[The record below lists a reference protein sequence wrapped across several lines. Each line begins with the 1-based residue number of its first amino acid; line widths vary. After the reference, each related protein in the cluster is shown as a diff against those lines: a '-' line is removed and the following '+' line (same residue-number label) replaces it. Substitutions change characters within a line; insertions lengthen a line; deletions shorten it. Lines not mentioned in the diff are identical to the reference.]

1 MGKSF
6 EQQLGQYFKEDN
18 VEVKNDDVED
28 VLARKELAH
37 LEKRKNNRFN
47 SKFKKI
53 RKKKNKVT
61 KLSRKKNRK

>member
-18 VEVKNDDVED
+18 VEVKNDNVED
-28 VLARKELAH
+28 VLARKELAR
-37 LEKRKNNRFN
+37 LEKRNNNRFN

>member
-18 VEVKNDDVED
+18 VEVKNDNVED
-28 VLARKELAH
+28 VLARKELAR

>member
-18 VEVKNDDVED
+18 VEVKNDNVED
-28 VLARKELAH
+28 VLARKEAAR
-37 LEKRKNNRFN
+37 LEKRKNNKFN